1 MSEVLRIGLIDADA
15 DIRFGRRMVIDS
27 QADCKVVFEEESAA
41 DALVRAP
48 EALIDV
54 LVIDH
59 RVRGLDGIA
68 LVEKLIPLYHEAN
81 SDVPAI
87 ILTGPYFSYELLLA
101 SIAAG
106 ASDLVTLDSESGELL
121 KAIRSCGASE
131 DVIDFDSLRSLVNR
145 TKGVEFD
152 VPDILV
158 KLGTLDDKEAAI
170 LEQFKAGSDD
180 DAIARAIDVPKYRVR
195 QAMKLIL
202 AKCSLATRAQL
213 FLAINAADGKNG

>member
-170 LEQFKAGSDD
+170 LEQFKAGLDD

>member
-1 MSEVLRIGLIDADA
+1 MTETLRIGLIDADA
-15 DIRFGRRMVIDS
+15 DIRFGRRMLIDS
-27 QADCKVVFEEESAA
+27 QEDCKVVFEEENGF

-68 LVEKLIPLYHEAN
+68 LVEKLIPIYHEAN
-81 SDVPAI
+81 SDLPSI

-106 ASDLVTLDSESGELL
+106 AADLVTLDSDSGELL
-121 KAIRSCGASE
+121 KAIRSSVVSE
-131 DVIDFDSLRSLVNR
+131 DVLDFDSLRSLMSR
-145 TKGVEFD
+145 AKGVEFD

-158 KLGTLDDKEAAI
+158 KLGTLEEREYEV
-170 LEQFKAGSDD
+170 LTQFKAGLDD

-195 QAMKLIL
+195 QAMKSIL

-213 FLAINAADGKNG
+213 FLAINATDGKNG

>member
-170 LEQFKAGSDD
+170 LEQFKAGLDD
-180 DAIARAIDVPKYRVR
+180 DAIARSIDIPKYRVR

>member
-1 MSEVLRIGLIDADA
+1 MTEVLRIGLIDADA
-15 DIRFGRRMVIDS
+15 DIRFGRRMLIDS
-27 QADCKVVFEEESAA
+27 QQDCKVVFEEENAA

-68 LVEKLIPLYHEAN
+68 LVEKLIPLYHAAN

-106 ASDLVTLDSESGELL
+106 ATDLVTLDSDSGELL
-121 KAIRSCGASE
+121 KAIRSSVSNE
-131 DVIDFDSLRSLVNR
+131 DVLDFDSLNSLMKR
-145 TKGVEFD
+145 AKGVEFD

-158 KLGTLDDKEAAI
+158 KLGSLDEKESAVLA
-170 LEQFKAGSDD
+170 QFKEGQDDEQIAG
-180 DAIARAIDVPKYRVR
+180 ALDVPKYRVR
-195 QAMKLIL
+195 QAMKSIL

-213 FLAINAADGKNG
+213 LLAINAADGKNG